1 MDVHNLLWAES
12 LADFRMSFGRRVRI
26 KTDEEVELIR
36 LSSLLVG
43 RTLAKVAAR
52 VEPGATTLALDAVAE
67 EFIRDHGAEPGFKGY
82 GGFPNSLCTS
92 VNEAVVHGIPNDTP
106 LEEGD
111 IVSVDCGVLMN
122 GFYGDSAYTFAVG
135 QVSEEVQRL
144 LDTTKVCLDLAI
156 EQAVVGK
163 RIGDIG
169 HACQQHAEGQGYG
182 VVRELVGHGLGR
194 DLHEAPEVPNYGRR
208 GNGPK
213 LMDGMVLAIEPMINL
228 GGREVGQAD
237 DGWTIVT
244 RDGKVSAHFEHDVVV
259 RQGKA
264 DVLSSFKDIEEVLN
278 SKNKN

>member
-1 MDVHNLLWAES
+1 MDVHSLLWAES

-43 RTLAKVAAR
+43 RTLAQVAAR

-144 LDTTKVCLDLAI
+144 LDTTKACLNLAI

>member
-1 MDVHNLLWAES
+1 
-12 LADFRMSFGRRVRI
+12 MSFGRRVQI
-26 KTDEEVELIR
+26 KTDEEVELLR
-36 LSSLLVG
+36 ESSLLVG
-43 RTLAKVAAR
+43 KTLAVVAER
-52 VEPGATTLALDAVAE
+52 IRPGSTTLQLDAVAE

-92 VNEAVVHGIPNDTP
+92 VNESVVHGIPNDRP
-106 LEEGD
+106 LEDGD
-111 IVSVDCGVLMN
+111 IVSVDCGVLKN

-135 QVSEEVQRL
+135 EIASEVQKL
-144 LDTTKVCLDLAI
+144 LDVTKECLRLAI

-169 HACQQHAEGQGYG
+169 FACQSHAEQNGYG

-208 GNGPK
+208 GNGPR

-228 GGREVGQAD
+228 GRKEIIHED

-244 RDGKVSAHFEHDVVV
+244 ADRKVSAHFEHDVVV
-259 RQGKA
+259 RKNQA
-264 DVLSSFKDIEEVLN
+264 DVLSSFNEIEEVLK
-278 SKNKN
+278 KNRNV